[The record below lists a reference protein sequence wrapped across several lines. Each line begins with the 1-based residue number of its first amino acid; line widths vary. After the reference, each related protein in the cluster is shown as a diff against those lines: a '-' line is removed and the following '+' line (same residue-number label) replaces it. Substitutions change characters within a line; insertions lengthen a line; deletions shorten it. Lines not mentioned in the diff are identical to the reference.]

1 MYAPMKQ
8 ALHHVGYWVDDLDAA
23 MKQWHRDLDVGPF
36 DVIGHVPF
44 DSFVLTDGGRARDD
58 VVFDHSAAFAAWGPI
73 VVELGQVHAA
83 DDRLAAA
90 YRIAPGAISHV
101 SWVVPDLP
109 QESARL
115 ARLGCRLIN
124 TARTGPVSV
133 AWHEGGPLFPHP
145 VEVHRHNDVIAG
157 MHARLCALRMPGDR
171 SPADGAA

>member
-1 MYAPMKQ
+1 MYAPMMQ

-23 MKQWHRDLDVGPF
+23 MKQWHRDLGVGPF
-36 DVIGHVPF
+36 DVIEHVPF
-44 DSFVLTDGGRARDD
+44 QEFVLTEDGQVRDD

-101 SWVVPDLP
+101 SWVVPDLH

-133 AWHEGGPLFPHP
+133 AWHDGGPLFPHP
-145 VEVHRHNDVIAG
+145 VEVHQHNDVIAG
-157 MHARLCALRMPGDR
+157 MHARLCALRGPGDR
-171 SPADGAA
+171 SPADGTA